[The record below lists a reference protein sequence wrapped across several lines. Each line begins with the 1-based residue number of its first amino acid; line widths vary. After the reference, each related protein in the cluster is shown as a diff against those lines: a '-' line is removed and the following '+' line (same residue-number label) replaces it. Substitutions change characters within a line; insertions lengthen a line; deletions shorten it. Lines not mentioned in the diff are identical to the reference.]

1 MMSNLSGSVKER
13 VEAKLRNDAQTRDF
27 PIEVISSNGVIILQG
42 EVPTEAIS
50 MTAEG
55 LARQVE
61 GVVNVMNELNIQ
73 NPAQRHIT
81 VPPIAGAPG
90 SPQTR

>member
-1 MMSNLSGSVKER
+1 MSNLSVSLNEK
-13 VEAKLRNDAQTRDF
+13 VEAKLRSDSQTRDF
-27 PIEVISSNGVIILQG
+27 PIEVINSSGVIILQG

-55 LARQVE
+55 IARQVE
-61 GVVNVMNELNIQ
+61 GVVNVMNELRIQ
-73 NPAQRHIT
+73 HPSQRHMT